1 MHVAENGAE
10 LLKKKSSN
18 IVESLSGAM
27 VSLLSERGRERLAN
41 SPVDFCSE
49 QHGVTDFRGEVTLT
63 YFHIMHVADRSK

>member
-1 MHVAENGAE
+1 
-10 LLKKKSSN
+10 
-18 IVESLSGAM
+18 M

-63 YFHIMHVADRSK
+63 YFHIMHVAENGAELLKKIKVISLNL